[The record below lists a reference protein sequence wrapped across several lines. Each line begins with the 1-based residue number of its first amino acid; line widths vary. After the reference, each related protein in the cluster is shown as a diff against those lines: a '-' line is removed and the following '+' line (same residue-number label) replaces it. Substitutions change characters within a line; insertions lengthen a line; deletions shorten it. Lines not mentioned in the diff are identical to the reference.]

1 MTKEQFA
8 EALGAKG
15 IVLTERQLE
24 QFDQFFHLLVEWN
37 EKMNLTGITE
47 EGQVYNKHFYD
58 SITPAF
64 YFPFDKVESVVDI
77 GGGAGFPSI
86 PLKICFPHLKMTIID
101 SLNKR
106 MNFLQHVA
114 SELGLENLNPV
125 HGRAEERGQEPAH
138 REKYQLVVAR
148 AVARMNLLSEF
159 CLPFAKVGGH
169 FIALKGAEMT
179 LELGEAKKA
188 IKTLGGKTRKVET
201 FQLMEEAGERN
212 IVIVE
217 KVEATPKSYPR
228 KAGIPAKKPLI

>member
-15 IVLTERQLE
+15 IVLTERQME

-64 YFPFDKVESVVDI
+64 FFPFDKVESVVDI

-125 HGRAEERGQEPAH
+125 HGRAEERGQEPVH

-201 FQLMEEAGERN
+201 FHLMEEAGERN

>member
-8 EALGAKG
+8 EALAAKG
-15 IVLTERQLE
+15 IVLTERQMT

-58 SITPAF
+58 SITPSF
-64 YFPFDKVESVVDI
+64 YFPFEKAESVVDI

-114 SELGLENLNPV
+114 SELGLENVNPV

-138 REKYQLVVAR
+138 REKYDLVVAR

-169 FIALKGAEMT
+169 FVALKGAEMT
-179 LELGEAKKA
+179 LELNEAKKA

-212 IVIVE
+212 IVVVE

-228 KAGIPAKKPLI
+228 KAGIPAKKPIV

>member
-1 MTKEQFA
+1 MTNEQFA
-8 EALGAKG
+8 EALAAKG
-15 IVLTERQLE
+15 IVLTERQMT

-47 EGQVYNKHFYD
+47 EGQVYTKHFYD

-64 YFPFDKVESVVDI
+64 YFPFDKAVTVVDI

-114 SELGLENLNPV
+114 SELGLENVNPV

-138 REKYQLVVAR
+138 REKYDLVVAR

-169 FIALKGAEMT
+169 FVALKGAEMT
-179 LELGEAKKA
+179 LELNEAKKA

-212 IVIVE
+212 IVVVE

-228 KAGIPAKKPLI
+228 KAGIPAKKPIV